1 MWRQASPVLKAFDPC
16 HTERFRV
23 CHNVGLNDRNKIIN
37 SEILSDFD
45 LMFDGPLSHL
55 AKFAGAHGLLFAG

>member
-1 MWRQASPVLKAFDPC
+1 
-16 HTERFRV
+16 
-23 CHNVGLNDRNKIIN
+23 VGLNDRNKIIN

-45 LMFDGPLSHL
+45 LMFDGPLSHS